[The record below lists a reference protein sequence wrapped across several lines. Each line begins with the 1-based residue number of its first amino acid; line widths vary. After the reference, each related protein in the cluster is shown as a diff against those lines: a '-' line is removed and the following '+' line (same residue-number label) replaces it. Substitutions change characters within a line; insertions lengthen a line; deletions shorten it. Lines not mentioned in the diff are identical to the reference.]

1 MEITGVIKA
10 ILPVQSGT
18 SKNGNGWQKA
28 DFVIEEEGGN
38 YPNSMVIT
46 AFGDRVEKLNTVR
59 VGDRVTARFDT
70 LAREYNGRYFT
81 NITLYDFAQPQLAQQ
96 PQPQQQAQAY
106 MGAPQQYKAAPAQP
120 YQPMPA
126 QPMPQ
131 QAMYGQTQQQG
142 QRGDDLPF

>member
-18 SKNGNGWQKA
+18 SKSGNVWQKA

-46 AFGDRVEKLNTVR
+46 AFGDRVEKLNTLR

-70 LAREYNGRYFT
+70 QAREYDGRYFT

-96 PQPQQQAQAY
+96 TQPQQQAY
-106 MGAPQQYKAAPAQP
+106 MGVPQQLMPQQYQVAPTQL
-120 YQPMPA
+120 YQQPMPA
-126 QPMPQ
+126 QPIQ
-131 QAMYGQTQQQG
+131 QPQG
-142 QRGDDLPF
+142 QRADDLPF

>member
-10 ILPVQSGT
+10 ILLVQSGT
-18 SKNGNGWQKA
+18 SKSGNVWQKA

-46 AFGDRVEKLNTVR
+46 AFGERVEKLNTVR

-70 LAREYNGRYFT
+70 QAREYNGRYFN
-81 NITLYDFAQPQLAQQ
+81 NITLYDFAQPQQAQQAQ
-96 PQPQQQAQAY
+96 PQPQQAQAY
-106 MGAPQQYKAAPAQP
+106 MGAPQQQMPQQYQAAPAQP
-120 YQPMPA
+120 YQPMPQA
-126 QPMPQ
+126 QPMQ
-131 QAMYGQTQQQG
+131 QQQG